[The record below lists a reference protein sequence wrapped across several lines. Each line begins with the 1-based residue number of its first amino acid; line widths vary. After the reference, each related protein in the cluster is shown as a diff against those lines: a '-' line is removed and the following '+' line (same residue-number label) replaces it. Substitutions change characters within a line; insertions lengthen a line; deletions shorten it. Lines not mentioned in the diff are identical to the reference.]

1 MRAIYIIAVLGAGG
15 AALLLVPADQ
25 KILGFWHGQFVTLLF
40 GAAIGVPLLVSVM
53 RRFRGQFGR
62 AFVSASVWL
71 AILLGLVGV
80 YSFRYEA
87 QDFGERIL
95 SELAPGRVSPGGS
108 AGEAVVRKRLNGH
121 FVVDVEI
128 GGARAPFLFDT
139 GASSVVL
146 RAEDAARFGIDVARL
161 SFTIPVST
169 ANGGTLC
176 AETNVPRV
184 SVGAISAR
192 NVRVLV
198 ARAGALQEN
207 LLGMSFLEKL
217 ASYTVENNRLVL
229 RGR

>member
-1 MRAIYIIAVLGAGG
+1 MRAVFVIAVLVAGG
-15 AALLLVPADQ
+15 AALLLVPPDQ
-25 KILGFWHGQFVTLLF
+25 KILGLWHGQFAALLF
-40 GAAIGVPLLVSVM
+40 GTVIGVPFLFSVM

-62 AFVSASVWL
+62 AFLSAAAWL

-95 SELAPGRVSPGGS
+95 SELLPGRVSPGGS
-108 AGEAVVRKRLNGH
+108 ASEAVIRKRLNGH
-121 FVVDVEI
+121 FVVDVDI
-128 GGARAPFLFDT
+128 GGQRAPFLFDT

-146 RAEDAARFGIDVARL
+146 RAEDAARLGIDVAKL
-161 SFTIPVST
+161 AFTIPVST
-169 ANGGTLC
+169 ANGATLC
-176 AETNVPRV
+176 AEANVPRL
-184 SVGAISAR
+184 SVGAISVR
-192 NVRVLV
+192 NVRILI